1 MKKRVWMAIICL
13 CLSAGLPAQDSL
25 KVNTKQIGVEDIV
38 DVLNVMRVKMFHFDL
53 MPFLTDTYE
62 VQVYVE
68 EHEKG
73 KTSKCIELFRMGKNK
88 ELLKDSWRYKDLPE
102 DTEVWNKITDLSL
115 FLTSRNDSTTLLTIK
130 VPNAMT
136 ANVALKLHPLGK
148 EKVYF
153 YEARPYILR
162 NNPNAD
168 SLNIPL
174 ILYGS
179 GWVDEQYGFMRF
191 CGEREID
198 GNDKTGMILSN
209 VPHYYVVGVELHKA
223 AK

>member
-1 MKKRVWMAIICL
+1 MKKRVWMAIIAFVCPQAA
-13 CLSAGLPAQDSL
+13 CTRFIKGKYETNWCGGYCRCAECDAC
-25 KVNTKQIGVEDIV
+25 K
-38 DVLNVMRVKMFHFDL
+38 DVPFDL

-73 KTSKCIELFRMGKNK
+73 KTSKRIELFRMGKNK

-179 GWVDEQYGFMRF
+179 GG
-191 CGEREID
+191 
-198 GNDKTGMILSN
+198 
-209 VPHYYVVGVELHKA
+209 
-223 AK
+223 

>member
-1 MKKRVWMAIICL
+1 MAIICL

-73 KTSKCIELFRMGKNK
+73 KTSKRIELFRMGKNK

-153 YEARPYILR
+153 TKP
-162 NNPNAD
+162 D
-168 SLNIPL
+168 L
-174 ILYGS
+174 ISYGIIRM
-179 GWVDEQYGFMRF
+179 Q
-191 CGEREID
+191 
-198 GNDKTGMILSN
+198 T
-209 VPHYYVVGVELHKA
+209 A
-223 AK
+223 

>member
-1 MKKRVWMAIICL
+1 MKKRLWMAFICL
-13 CLSAGLPAQDSL
+13 CLSAGVYAQDSL
-25 KVNTKQIGVEDIV
+25 KVNAKQIGVEDIV
-38 DVLNVMRVKMFHFDL
+38 DVLNVMHVKMFHFDL
-53 MPFLTDTYE
+53 RPFLVDTYD

-73 KTSKCIELFRMGKNK
+73 KVPKRIELFRMGKNK
-88 ELLKDSWRYKDLPE
+88 ELMKDFWRDKNLPE
-102 DTEVWNKITDLSL
+102 NAEVWDKITDLSL

-130 VPNAMT
+130 IPNVMT
-136 ANVALKLHPLGK
+136 TNVVLKLHPLGK

-153 YEARPYILR
+153 YEDRPYILR
-162 NNPNAD
+162 NNPDAD

-198 GNDKTGMILSN
+198 GNDKNGMILSN
-209 VPHYYVVGVELHKA
+209 VPHCYVVGVELNKA
-223 AK
+223 DK

>member
-1 MKKRVWMAIICL
+1 MKKRLWMAFICL
-13 CLSAGLPAQDSL
+13 CLSAGLYAQDSL
-25 KVNTKQIGVEDIV
+25 KVNAKQIGVEDIV
-38 DVLNVMRVKMFHFDL
+38 DVLNVMHVKMFHFDL
-53 MPFLTDTYE
+53 RPFLVDTYD

-73 KTSKCIELFRMGKNK
+73 KVPKRIELFRMGKNK
-88 ELLKDSWRYKDLPE
+88 ELMKDFWRDKNLPE
-102 DTEVWNKITDLSL
+102 NAEVWDKITDLSL

-130 VPNAMT
+130 IPNVMT
-136 ANVALKLHPLGK
+136 TNVALKLRPLGK

-153 YEARPYILR
+153 YEDRPYILR
-162 NNPNAD
+162 NNPDAD

-198 GNDKTGMILSN
+198 GNDKNGMILSN
-209 VPHYYVVGVELHKA
+209 VPHYYVVGVELNKA
-223 AK
+223 DK

>member
-73 KTSKCIELFRMGKNK
+73 KHPNVSSCFGWGKIR
-88 ELLKDSWRYKDLPE
+88 S
-102 DTEVWNKITDLSL
+102 
-115 FLTSRNDSTTLLTIK
+115 
-130 VPNAMT
+130 
-136 ANVALKLHPLGK
+136 
-148 EKVYF
+148 
-153 YEARPYILR
+153 
-162 NNPNAD
+162 
-168 SLNIPL
+168 
-174 ILYGS
+174 
-179 GWVDEQYGFMRF
+179 
-191 CGEREID
+191 C
-198 GNDKTGMILSN
+198 
-209 VPHYYVVGVELHKA
+209 
-223 AK
+223 

>member
-62 VQVYVE
+62 
-68 EHEKG
+68 
-73 KTSKCIELFRMGKNK
+73 ELFRMGKNK
-88 ELLKDSWRYKDLPE
+88 ALLKDSWRYKDLPE

-209 VPHYYVVGVELHKA
+209 VPHYYVVGGELHKV